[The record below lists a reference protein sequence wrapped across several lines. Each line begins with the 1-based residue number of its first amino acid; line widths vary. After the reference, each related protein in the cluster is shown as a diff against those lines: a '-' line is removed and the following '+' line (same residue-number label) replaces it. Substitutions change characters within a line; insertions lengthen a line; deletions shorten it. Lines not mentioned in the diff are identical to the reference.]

1 MRFSHESSHE
11 HPVQSHSVSRGGE
24 YKAPLGHFRREL
36 QSRATSPP
44 TNHKTVTTPSA
55 NHQVVT
61 RSHVS
66 LCCRK
71 HGCAFH
77 ASLTS
82 KRNDSPNARK
92 PISTS
97 RLGSG
102 VCGWVLDLE
111 CTYHHHDTTSSSNP
125 PSANTPESEKVGVGA
140 KSRGRVCGPGFYFPR
155 LSSLSAS
162 STNGGRTLDEATAE
176 QNSFRIGPVKR
187 IGKK

>member
-125 PSANTPESEKVGVGA
+125 RA
-140 KSRGRVCGPGFYFPR
+140 
-155 LSSLSAS
+155 SAS
-162 STNGGRTLDEATAE
+162 APWSPPFASEDVIK
-176 QNSFRIGPVKR
+176 SPVPR
-187 IGKK
+187 